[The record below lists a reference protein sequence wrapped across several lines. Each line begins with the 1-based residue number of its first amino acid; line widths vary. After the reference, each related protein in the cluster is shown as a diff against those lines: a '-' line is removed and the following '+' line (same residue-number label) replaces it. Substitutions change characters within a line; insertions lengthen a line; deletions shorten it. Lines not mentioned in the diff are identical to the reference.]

1 MIQGKTF
8 PAQGALPR
16 LSAKSPLDLEG
27 WSPPVAD
34 IGWIKRKYLDIPYGM
49 ESKNQCFD
57 LYLPQ
62 EGDGPFPLLIHI
74 HGGGFAMGDKRDDHM
89 NAYLSL
95 LHYGFA
101 VASVEYR
108 FSSEAVFPGAV
119 LDCREA
125 VRYLRA
131 NAGEFK
137 VDPDHFGVVGGSA
150 GGNLA
155 AMLAM
160 NVPNGAF
167 PGEKGA
173 ECYWQDPYVSVA
185 VDMFGPISFKEMD
198 DQARSNGISNV
209 DHDEPFSPESLYLG
223 MPLPDAPQALCDQA
237 DPTSYASLNM
247 CPLLVQHGTA
257 DTMVPY
263 EQSEN
268 FVRQL
273 EKKGLAPFVTFLA
286 IPEAEHEDKAFFT
299 DINMTLVRNFL
310 QKHI

>member
-1 MIQGKTF
+1 MMDSF
-8 PAQGALPR
+8 PAFGARPKMAVR
-16 LSAKSPLDLEG
+16 SPLDLEG
-27 WSPPVAD
+27 WIPPMAD
-34 IGWIKRKYLDIPYGM
+34 IGWIRRKFLDVPYGM

-62 EGDGPFPLLIHI
+62 EGDGPFPLVIHI
-74 HGGGFAMGDKRDDHM
+74 HGGGFSMGDKRDDHM
-89 NAYLSL
+89 NSYLSL

-108 FSSEAVFPGAV
+108 FSGEAVFPGAA

-125 VRYLRA
+125 VRYLRGHA
-131 NAGEFK
+131 AEFK
-137 VDPDHFGVVGGSA
+137 VDPKRFGVVGGSA

-155 AMLAM
+155 AILAM

-167 PGEKGA
+167 PGEKSA
-173 ECYWQDPYVSVA
+173 EHYWQDPYVSVA
-185 VDMFGPISFKEMD
+185 VDMFGPISFKDMD
-198 DQARSNGISNV
+198 DQARLNGISNV

-223 MPLPDAPQALCDQA
+223 IPLPDAPQSLCDQA
-237 DPTSYASLNM
+237 NPVSYASLNM

-286 IPEAEHEDKAFFT
+286 IPEAEHEDKAFFSET
-299 DINMTLVRNFL
+299 NMTLVRNFL
-310 QKHI
+310 LKHI

>member
-1 MIQGKTF
+1 MMETF
-8 PAQGALPR
+8 PSQGAFPR
-16 LSAKSPLDLEG
+16 KAARSPLDLEG
-27 WSPPVAD
+27 WTPPMAD
-34 IGWIKRKYLDIPYGM
+34 IGWIKRKFLDISYGE
-49 ESKNQCFD
+49 ESRNQRFD

-62 EGDGPFPLLIHI
+62 EGDGPFPLVIHI
-74 HGGGFAMGDKRDDHM
+74 HGGGFSMGDKRDDHM
-89 NAYLSL
+89 NAYLGL
-95 LHYGFA
+95 LHHGFA

-119 LDCREA
+119 LDCRQA
-125 VRYLRA
+125 VRYIRA
-131 NAGEFK
+131 HAGKYK
-137 VDPDHFGVVGGSA
+137 VDPYRFGVVGGSA

-173 ECYWQDPYVSVA
+173 ESYLQDPYVSVA

-198 DQARSNGISNV
+198 DQARLNGISNV

-223 MPLPDAPQALCDQA
+223 IPLPDAPQALCDQA
-237 DPTSYASLNM
+237 DPTSYASRHM

-263 EQSEN
+263 EQSES

-273 EKKGLAPFVTFLA
+273 EKKGLASFVTFLA
-286 IPEAEHEDKAFFT
+286 IPGAEHEDKAFFT
-299 DINMTLVRNFL
+299 DTNMTLVRNFL
-310 QKHI
+310 LKHI

>member
-1 MIQGKTF
+1 MIALKTF
-8 PAQGALPR
+8 PVDGTLPKPPAR
-16 LSAKSPLDLEG
+16 SPLDLEG
-27 WSPPVAD
+27 WTPPKAD
-34 IGWIKRKYLDIPYGM
+34 IDWIKRKHLDVPYGH
-49 ESKNQCFD
+49 ESKNQRLD

-62 EGDGPFPLLIHI
+62 EGEGPFPLVIHI
-74 HGGGFAMGDKRDDHM
+74 HGGGFAMGNKRDDHM
-89 NAYLSL
+89 NAYLGL

-131 NAGEFK
+131 HAAELK
-137 VDPDHFGVVGGSA
+137 VDPDRFGVVGGSA

-173 ECYWQDPYVSVA
+173 EHYRQDPYVSVA

-198 DQARSNGISNV
+198 EQARLNGISNV

-223 MPLPDAPQALCDQA
+223 IPLPDAPQALCDQA

-286 IPEAEHEDKAFFT
+286 IPEAEHEDKAFFSET
-299 DINMTLVRNFL
+299 NMTLVRNYL